1 MVRLTLLFK
10 RLLLLLMI
18 YQISRLIFLF
28 VNYGYF
34 ESASFTGI
42 LMAFVTGLR
51 FDLTVILMINFI
63 FCLLHLVPTRLFFT
77 NGMQT
82 FLKYLFFISNIPF
95 ILLNCVDLEY
105 FKYQGKRTTA
115 DLFDL
120 FGMGEDMQ
128 NTIPQMA
135 KDFWY
140 VLLVF
145 VLLSILLIY
154 GYGQIRNKIKMPQTR
169 YGIADWFVALLL
181 GGLLILGARGGMQY
195 KTLNI
200 MSAARLSSPALVPLV
215 LNTPFT
221 VIRTYGKE
229 PVEEKIYMSHEEALT
244 YFNPHHHFQKQAP
257 FKNQNV
263 VIIILESF
271 SSEYI
276 GALNGG
282 HGYTPFLDS
291 LIGESLTFTRAFA
304 NAKKSIDGIPAII
317 ASLPTLMPASY
328 VSSPYNGN
336 RLQSIAGILKS
347 KNYSS
352 AFFHGGNNG
361 TMNFDNFTMITG
373 FEKYYGRRE
382 YPGDDYDG
390 NWGVFDE
397 PFYYFFID
405 KCNGMKQP
413 FVNVFFTLSSHHPYS
428 IPAKQKGRFPKG
440 SLPIHESI
448 GYADFALQQ
457 FFGKAKQAP
466 WFSNTLFVITAD
478 HTGPAERPEYNTS
491 LGHYC
496 IPILFYHP
504 GDSLRGISARVTQ
517 QTDIIPGILDYLNY
531 NEPFSAFGNS
541 LFDTSNTPFA
551 VNYNGTIFQAV
562 DNDHLIQ
569 FDGDEPVAA
578 FRYESDSLLINNV
591 VSPNDPQQ
599 QHLLKTLQSVLQHY
613 STGMI
618 RNELTP
624 P

>member
-1 MVRLTLLFK
+1 MLI
-10 RLLLLLMI
+10 I

-51 FDLTVILMINFI
+51 FDLTVILMINFV
-63 FCLLHLVPTRLFFT
+63 FCILHLIPSRLFFNT
-77 NGMQT
+77 GMQT
-82 FLKYLFFISNIPF
+82 FLKYLYFISNIPF

-128 NTIPQMA
+128 NTLPQMA

-145 VLLSILLIY
+145 VLLSFLLVY
-154 GYGQIRNKIKMPQTR
+154 GYGKIRNKIKSPQTR
-169 YGIADWFVALLL
+169 YGITDWSVALLL

-229 PVEEKIYMSHEEALT
+229 PVEERTYMKNEEAVS
-244 YFNPHHHFQKQAP
+244 YFNPHHHFQTRPA
-257 FKNQNV
+257 FKNHNV

-282 HGYTPFLDS
+282 NGYTPFLDS

-347 KNYSS
+347 KKYSS

-373 FEKYYGRRE
+373 FDKYYGRRE

-405 KCNGMKQP
+405 KCNAMKQP

-428 IPAKQKGRFPKG
+428 IPKALGGRFPKG
-440 SLPIHESI
+440 TLPIHESI
-448 GYADFALQQ
+448 GYADYALQQ
-457 FFGKAKQAP
+457 FFKKAKQTP
-466 WFSNTLFVITAD
+466 WFNNTLFVVTSD
-478 HTGPAERPEYNTS
+478 HTGPADRPEYNTS
-491 LGHYC
+491 IGHFS

-504 GDSLRGISARVTQ
+504 GDSLKGIDNRVTQ
-517 QTDIIPGILDYLNY
+517 QTDIVPGILDYLNFD
-531 NEPFSAFGNS
+531 EPFSAFGNS
-541 LFDTSNTPFA
+541 MFDTSNSSFA
-551 VNYNGTIFQAV
+551 VNYNGAIFQII
-562 DNDHLIQ
+562 DKTHLVQ
-569 FDGDEPVAA
+569 YDGDEPVAA
-578 FRYESDSLLINNV
+578 FRYASDSLLVKNV
-591 VSPNDPQQ
+591 LNQKDQQ
-599 QHLLKTLQSVLQHY
+599 QITLLKTLQAVLQQY
-613 STGMI
+613 AAGMV

-624 P
+624 PLNP